1 MLSRN
6 FHGGLEQAIVKSEP
20 FWTKNMQ
27 KKTFQNCLW
36 FFSLSIA
43 NFGTDSKQCE
53 DIQDER
59 VREVPNLFSVI
70 AAEYRQ
76 QILNFSENS
85 FNLYVLK
92 IS

>member
-27 KKTFQNCLW
+27 KKPFQNCLW
-36 FFSLSIA
+36 FFSLSIV

-53 DIQDER
+53 DIQDEK

-70 AAEYRQ
+70 AEYGQ

>member
-27 KKTFQNCLW
+27 KKLSKTVCD

>member
-6 FHGGLEQAIVKSEP
+6 FHGGLEQAIGKSFEL
-20 FWTKNMQ
+20 KIC
-27 KKTFQNCLW
+27 KKKPFQNCLW

-53 DIQDER
+53 DIQDEK

-70 AAEYRQ
+70 AEYGQ